1 MKPIRYTMIG
11 SGTLV
16 PDIERG
22 AAGHHLQCGDI
33 HILVDLGF
41 GTLRRM
47 TGLGLPLGALDLV
60 AISHR
65 HQDHFADLLPL
76 LFTLRHMPGERRV
89 EPLALVGYPDFGADL
104 DRLEDIFGDW
114 VTEPGFPL
122 DIWEA
127 ADTPVEIERDDAEVN
142 IDAYPVVHSPEAVG
156 FRITLGVAGRE
167 VIVAYTGDTEESEEA
182 IALARDADLLISE
195 CSIADGLQ
203 VPGHMSPRAVGRVAA
218 AAGVKRLAVGH
229 FYPSVLALG
238 WDEIERRIREAYHTG
253 PIELGADGMEIDL

>member
-16 PDIERG
+16 PDVERG
-22 AAGHHLQCGDI
+22 TAAHHFVCGGI
-33 HILVDLGF
+33 HVLVDLGF

-47 TGLGLPLGALDLV
+47 TGLGLPLGALDVV

-76 LFTLRHMPGERRV
+76 LFTLRHQPGERRV
-89 EPLALVGYPDFGADL
+89 APLALIGYPDFGGDL
-104 DRLEDIFGDW
+104 DRLGAVFGDW
-114 VTEPGFPL
+114 VTDPGFPL
-122 DIWEA
+122 DVWEA
-127 ADTPVEIERDDAEVN
+127 ADTPVEIDRDDTTVE

-167 VIVAYTGDTEESEEA
+167 VVVAYTGDTEESEEA
-182 IALARDADLLISE
+182 IALARDADLLIAE
-195 CSIADGLQ
+195 CSVADGLQ
-203 VPGHMSPRAVGRVAA
+203 MWGHMSPRAVGRVAA

-238 WDEIERRIREAYHTG
+238 WDEIERRIREAYHHG
-253 PIELGADGMEIDL
+253 PIELGADGLEIDL

>member
-16 PDIERG
+16 PDVERG
-22 AAGHHLQCGDI
+22 TAAHHLQCGDI
-33 HILVDLGF
+33 HVLVDLGF

-47 TGLGLPLGALDLV
+47 TGLGLSLGALDVV

-76 LFTLRHMPGERRV
+76 LFTLCHHRGERRV

-114 VTEPGFPL
+114 VTDPGFPL

-127 ADTPVEIERDDAEVN
+127 ADTPIEIERDDAMVEIN
-142 IDAYPVVHSPEAVG
+142 AYPVVHSPEAVG
-156 FRITLGVAGRE
+156 YRFTLGVAGRE
-167 VIVAYTGDTEESEEA
+167 VVVAYTGDTEESEEA
-182 IALARDADLLISE
+182 IALARDADLLIAE
-195 CSIADGLQ
+195 CSVADGLQ
-203 VPGHMSPRAVGRVAA
+203 APGHMTPRVVGRVAA
-218 AAGVKRLAVGH
+218 AARVKRLAVAH

-238 WDEIERRIREAYHTG
+238 WDEIERRIREAYDQG
-253 PIELGADGMEIDL
+253 PIELGADGLEIDL

>member
-16 PDIERG
+16 PDMERG
-22 AAGHHLQCGDI
+22 TAAHHLQCGDI
-33 HILVDLGF
+33 HLLVDLGF

-47 TGLGLPLGALDLV
+47 AGLGLSLNALDVV

-65 HQDHFADLLPL
+65 HQDHIADLLPL
-76 LFTLRHMPGERRV
+76 LFTLRHMPSQRRV
-89 EPLALVGYPDFGADL
+89 EPLALIGYPDFGADL
-104 DRLEDIFGDW
+104 DRLENIYGDW
-114 VTEPGFPL
+114 VTSPGFPL

-127 ADTPVEIERDDAEVN
+127 ADTPVEVERDDAEVN
-142 IDAYPVVHSPEAVG
+142 IDAYPVVHSNEAVG
-156 FRITLGVAGRE
+156 YRITLAVAGRE
-167 VIVAYTGDTEESEEA
+167 VVVAYTGDTEESEEA
-182 IALARDADLLISE
+182 IELAQEADLLIAE

-238 WDEIERRIREAYHTG
+238 ADEIERRIREAYHTG